1 MSSFALRFNINECNF
16 KLLLVFSQAPIQF
29 PRVTDS
35 AAMNAL
41 PHPYEKFALKE
52 RLAKTER
59 FSGGD
64 NQIVK
69 PAYRAL
75 AKYAARVLNGQVGN
89 TLAEDELD
97 HYNVINVYQHLYWL
111 FV

>member
-1 MSSFALRFNINECNF
+1 
-16 KLLLVFSQAPIQF
+16 
-29 PRVTDS
+29 
-35 AAMNAL
+35 MNAL

-59 FSGGD
+59 FSGAD

-69 PAYRAL
+69 PAYKAL

-89 TLAEDELD
+89 SFAEEDFD
-97 HYNVINVYQHLYWL
+97 HYNVSMIDQHCTMLPITA
-111 FV
+111 